1 MGKEKVTVNLAEYDN
16 SWYNPGAGIIKRV
29 IWYCLSALIFDSYL
43 LPISRIKC
51 IILRLFG
58 ASVGTNVIIKP
69 LVRIKYPWYLRVG
82 DNVWIGESVWI
93 DNLAQVDIGRNVCIS
108 QNVYLLT
115 GNHDYK
121 DIRFNLI
128 IGDIKVE
135 DGAWLGAS
143 SVICPGVTVSFN
155 SVVTAG
161 SILQQNTRQN
171 CIYGGNPAEYI
182 QAREL
187 SK

>member
-1 MGKEKVTVNLAEYDN
+1 MVREKATVNLAKYDN

-29 IWYCLSALIFDSYL
+29 TWYCLSALLFDSYL
-43 LPISRIKC
+43 LPMTRIKC
-51 IILRLFG
+51 VLLRLFG

-69 LVRIKYPWYLRVG
+69 LVRIKYPWYLSIG
-82 DNVWIGESVWI
+82 DNVWIGESTWI
-93 DNLAQVDIGRNVCIS
+93 DNLAQVNIGKNVCIS

-128 IGDIKVE
+128 IGNIQIE

-143 SVICPGVTVSFN
+143 SVICPGVTISRN

-161 SILQQNTRQN
+161 SVLQQNTQQSS
-171 CIYGGNPAEYI
+171 IYGGNPAEYI
-182 QAREL
+182 RSREL
-187 SK
+187 SN